1 MENEYGSFGADEIDV
16 EYMTHLKTVRK
27 SFYDQESKMSTRDK
41 AFFFGGGGGGG
52 KEQQPK
58 GKKGMPYTISLVT
71 CCPHTALNN
80 VMVHQATGNSTSL

>member
-27 SFYDQESKMSTRDK
+27 SFYDQESKLSTRDK

-52 KEQQPK
+52 EGATAK
-58 GKKGMPYTISLVT
+58 GKKWN
-71 CCPHTALNN
+71 ALYNFSKFKSP
-80 VMVHQATGNSTSL
+80 AAPTLL

>member
-27 SFYDQESKMSTRDK
+27 SFYDQESKLSTRDK

-52 KEQQPK
+52 KAREEW
-58 GKKGMPYTISLVT
+58 GGLV
-71 CCPHTALNN
+71 PFSFSSIPSPA
-80 VMVHQATGNSTSL
+80 AKTSLL

>member
-27 SFYDQESKMSTRDK
+27 SFYDQESKLSTRDK

-52 KEQQPK
+52 EGAKAK
-58 GKKGMPYTISLVT
+58 GKKWN
-71 CCPHTALNN
+71 ALYNFSKFKSP
-80 VMVHQATGNSTSL
+80 AAPTLL

>member
-27 SFYDQESKMSTRDK
+27 SFYDQESKLSTRDK
-41 AFFFGGGGGGG
+41 AFFLGGGGVVG

-58 GKKGMPYTISLVT
+58 GKNGIPLYNFTKFKSPAAPTL
-71 CCPHTALNN
+71 L
-80 VMVHQATGNSTSL
+80 

>member
-41 AFFFGGGGGGG
+41 AFFFGGGGGWWGRSNSQREK
-52 KEQQPK
+52 KECLIQF
-58 GKKGMPYTISLVT
+58 
-71 CCPHTALNN
+71 H
-80 VMVHQATGNSTSL
+80 

>member
-41 AFFFGGGGGGG
+41 AFFLGGGGGGEG
-52 KEQQPK
+52 ATAK
-58 GKKGMPYTISLVT
+58 GKKRNALYNFTSHLLP
-71 CCPHTALNN
+71 PHCFK
-80 VMVHQATGNSTSL
+80 